1 MTNCSF
7 RTGDVIYAD
16 FSNGI
21 GSQQKGKRYAVI
33 ISNNVGNSMSSTVQV
48 LPATT
53 KRNNSCLPTHA
64 HFNAGECSLPQDTV
78 FLAEQAVTINKF
90 QIIRVLDK
98 MTESQLKR
106 IAKALLC
113 AIPMT
118 VTAVSE
124 IINTPQFERLRV

>member
-1 MTNCSF
+1 MTDNF

-33 ISNNVGNSMSSTVQV
+33 ISNNVGNCFSSTVQV

-53 KRNNSCLPTHA
+53 KRNSSTLPTHA
-64 HFNAGECSLPQDTV
+64 HFNKGECSLPQDTV

-98 MTESQLKR
+98 MTENQLRR
-106 IAKALLC
+106 ISKALLC
-113 AIPMT
+113 AVPI
-118 VTAVSE
+118 TAAVVSE
-124 IINTPQFERLRV
+124 VVNTPQFQKLTV

>member
-1 MTNCSF
+1 
-7 RTGDVIYAD
+7 
-16 FSNGI
+16 
-21 GSQQKGKRYAVI
+21 
-33 ISNNVGNSMSSTVQV
+33 
-48 LPATT
+48 
-53 KRNNSCLPTHA
+53 
-64 HFNAGECSLPQDTV
+64 V

-98 MTESQLKR
+98 MTESQLER